1 MPSTRKN
8 ALPAPPQ
15 KKRDFL
21 DESDDEDAQ
30 PVSALGQPELRVN
43 EGFAK
48 RLEVRR
54 RTKEERKALKRRS

>member
-1 MPSTRKN
+1 MPSTKKN

-30 PVSALGQPELRVN
+30 PVSALGQLRVN